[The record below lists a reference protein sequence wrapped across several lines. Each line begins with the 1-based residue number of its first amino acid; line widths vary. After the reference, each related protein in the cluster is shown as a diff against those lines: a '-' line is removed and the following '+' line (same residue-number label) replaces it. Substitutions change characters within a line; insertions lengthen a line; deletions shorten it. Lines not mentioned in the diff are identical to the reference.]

1 MANKLIIKNSLQ
13 AQIDASETVT
23 NNGNTVYSTFHIDA
37 KVGSASGSYESTYTD
52 AKAIKYTGVGDVTT
66 DGGAALTDGL
76 VAFEGTATTSGS
88 EPSATGV
95 KAFYVKF
102 DSVLGT
108 CAWVKVFHGSVCHAQ
123 LALGESVCIPLV
135 SGALASCKIEVD
147 AFTNGVNEATVTV
160 ILIGD

>member
-13 AQIDASETVT
+13 AHIDASEIVT
-23 NNGNTVYSTFHIDA
+23 NNGNTTYTTFHVDA

-52 AKAIKYTGVGDVTT
+52 DKAIKYVGVANITT
-66 DGGAALTDGL
+66 NGGAALTDNA
-76 VAFEGTATTSGS
+76 VAFEGNATTSGS
-88 EPSATGV
+88 EPSANGV

-108 CAWVKVFHGSVCHAQ
+108 VNWVKVFHGSVEHAQ

-135 SGALASCKIEVD
+135 GGTLANCKIEVD
-147 AFTNGVNEATVTV
+147 AYSDNVNEATVTV

>member
-1 MANKLIIKNSLQ
+1 M
-13 AQIDASETVT
+13 
-23 NNGNTVYSTFHIDA
+23 YSTFHIDA

-95 KAFYVKF
+95 KAFYVNF